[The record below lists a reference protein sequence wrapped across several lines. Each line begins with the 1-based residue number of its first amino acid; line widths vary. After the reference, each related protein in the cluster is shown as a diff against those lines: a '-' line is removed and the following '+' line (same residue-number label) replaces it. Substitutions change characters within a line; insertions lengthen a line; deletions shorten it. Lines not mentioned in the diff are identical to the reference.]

1 MVVLFPY
8 RLECGHIAK
17 KHKNQSSRRTNLERC
32 IWRMGLWGSVEDSN
46 WFQLPW
52 GDSPLAAAS
61 IAVKEL
67 LPILF
72 ARATWGVN
80 WQGCTVCCHS
90 DNQTMVWVI
99 NNLNPKDPLLSHMLR
114 CLFFISAKFDFDLIA
129 CHFCPGPQSSKDP
142 SHLPPVLVE
151 SFKQILD
158 WNSCRWTSWFSSF
171 LAMPLP
177 LLHYVLINQQ
187 SNAITISVLPR
198 T

>member
-1 MVVLFPY
+1 MRPFKIY
-8 RLECGHIAK
+8 G
-17 KHKNQSSRRTNLERC
+17 
-32 IWRMGLWGSVEDSN
+32 IWPQASKDVRMLTHFRNAVPLVWGS
-46 WFQLPW
+46 LR
-52 GDSPLAAAS
+52 LA
-61 IAVKEL
+61 
-67 LPILF
+67 P
-72 ARATWGVN
+72 
-80 WQGCTVCCHS
+80 
-90 DNQTMVWVI
+90 I
-99 NNLNPKDPLLSHMLR
+99 NNLNPKDPLLSRMLR
-114 CLFFISAKFDFDLIA
+114 CPFFISAKFDFDLIA
-129 CHFCPGPQSSKDP
+129 GHFCPGPQSSKDS